1 MISCFE
7 FTADNY
13 STKTSFVYK
22 LVMFMLDKMDG
33 KVNKIVFVGTSVEL
47 TYELLLLRQIIV
59 RKLTL
64 QLYIV
69 INCL

>member
-13 STKTSFVYK
+13 STKTSSVYK

-47 TYELLLLRQIIV
+47 TYELLLLR
-59 RKLTL
+59 TSD
-64 QLYIV
+64 Y
-69 INCL
+69 CS

>member
-1 MISCFE
+1 
-7 FTADNY
+7 
-13 STKTSFVYK
+13 
-22 LVMFMLDKMDG
+22 MFMLDKMDG

>member
-33 KVNKIVFVGTSVEL
+33 KVNKIVFVGNLTSVEL

-59 RKLTL
+59 RNFT
-64 QLYIV
+64 I
-69 INCL
+69 IHSN